1 MSGAL
6 TRRRTGYAAQ
16 PHPACWQVSASYQH
30 GTRLVEPGQPLKISG
45 ERGQFRFLRHVVV
58 EPEDRRRKRR
68 EWIDVVGGTPGVTMF
83 RSFRPDRIRR
93 VLRAR

>member
-16 PHPACWQVSASYQH
+16 PHPDNWHVSASYQH
-30 GTRLVEPGQPLKISG
+30 GSQQLTPGRLLKIRG
-45 ERGQFRFLRHVVV
+45 ERGQFRFLRHVMA
-58 EPEDRRRKRR
+58 EPADHRRKRR